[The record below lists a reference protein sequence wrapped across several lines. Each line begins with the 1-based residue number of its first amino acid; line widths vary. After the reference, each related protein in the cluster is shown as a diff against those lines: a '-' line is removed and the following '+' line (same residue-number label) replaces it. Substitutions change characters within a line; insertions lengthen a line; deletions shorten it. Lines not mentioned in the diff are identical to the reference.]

1 MNRYKLP
8 ISVTHPELAAEAVGW
23 DISTFTAGSGE
34 KVKWKCKQGHVWDA
48 AINSRSKGRGCPFC
62 SNKKILIGYNDL
74 ATTHPEIAVE
84 AYEWDSSTLTMG
96 SHKKVEWK
104 CQKGH
109 IWISRVVE
117 RAQSNGCPYC
127 SGHRVMAGFNDLGT
141 THPEIAAQL
150 VNVDPKTLSFGS
162 VKKVEWQCEKK
173 HIWSASPNVRS
184 SKSNGCPY
192 CSGRRVIVGETD
204 LATLNPK
211 LSIEL
216 VSVDPKTIG
225 PSSHKKVEWQC
236 EKKHIWSAVVGN
248 RSMGNGC
255 PYCSGH
261 RVMAGFNDLGTTH
274 PEIAAQLVNVDP
286 KTISSGI
293 HRKLIWRCSKNHEW
307 DAPVHSRARGVG
319 CPVCSGHRFVI
330 GENDLATKFPLIA
343 AEAYL
348 WDPKI
353 VSVSSH
359 KKVEWKCQ
367 KGHIWV
373 SSVKNRS
380 SGKGCPSCAQTGF
393 DPNQG
398 AWLYLIENDEL
409 DMLQI
414 GISNFP
420 EQRITKHQ
428 RRGWEVI
435 EVRGP
440 MEGHLTRQLE
450 TAILHTVE
458 RRGAVLGHKAKIEK
472 FDGYSEAWFKDSLPV
487 DSFKQLLDWV
497 YEDDEKQLI
506 TKAL

>member
-23 DISTFTAGSGE
+23 DISNFTAGSGE

-117 RAQSNGCPYC
+117 RAQS
-127 SGHRVMAGFNDLGT
+127 
-141 THPEIAAQL
+141 
-150 VNVDPKTLSFGS
+150 
-162 VKKVEWQCEKK
+162 
-173 HIWSASPNVRS
+173 
-184 SKSNGCPY
+184 
-192 CSGRRVIVGETD
+192 
-204 LATLNPK
+204 
-211 LSIEL
+211 
-216 VSVDPKTIG
+216 
-225 PSSHKKVEWQC
+225 
-236 EKKHIWSAVVGN
+236 
-248 RSMGNGC
+248 NGC